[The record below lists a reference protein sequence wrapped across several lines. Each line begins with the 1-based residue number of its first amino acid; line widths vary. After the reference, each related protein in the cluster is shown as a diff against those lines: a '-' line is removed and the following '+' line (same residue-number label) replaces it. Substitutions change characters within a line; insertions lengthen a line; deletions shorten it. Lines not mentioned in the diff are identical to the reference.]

1 MVLHIRNAMISG
13 MLEPIGKKGR
23 KILIF
28 TRAEAF
34 PKEDQ
39 SAQRMGPPKEMDRRR
54 DYIFFI
60 CIK

>member
-1 MVLHIRNAMISG
+1 MRNAMRSG
-13 MLEPIGKKGR
+13 RLEPIGKEGR

-39 SAQRMGPPKEMDRRR
+39 SAQRMGPPEEMDQRR

-60 CIK
+60 RIK